1 MYLFYID
8 ESGDIGLT
16 NSPTRYF
23 ALSALVVHELSWQG
37 ILQQL
42 VNLRRDLRQTYGL
55 KLREEIHA
63 AHFLT
68 KPGALARIEKHKR
81 LMMLRDTIRFEA
93 SLAGQI
99 SIVNVIVDKSSK
111 TIAYDVFD
119 NAWRAI
125 IQRIQNT
132 IAYKNFPGSPNAN
145 DRGMLI
151 VDRTDEVK
159 LRNLLRRMRVY
170 NPVPNIGGSGY
181 RLLPITHI
189 VEDAV
194 HRDSLH
200 SYFIQLADVNAYFL
214 YQKFTPNS
222 YVARK
227 GARNYFDRLGPVLCT
242 VANRTHP
249 QGIVVL

>member
-1 MYLFYID
+1 
-8 ESGDIGLT
+8 
-16 NSPTRYF
+16 
-23 ALSALVVHELSWQG
+23 
-37 ILQQL
+37 
-42 VNLRRDLRQTYGL
+42 
-55 KLREEIHA
+55 
-63 AHFLT
+63 
-68 KPGALARIEKHKR
+68 
-81 LMMLRDTIRFEA
+81 MMLRDTIRFEA

-145 DRGMLI
+145 DRGMLV

-227 GARNYFDRLGPVLCT
+227 GAEITLIDWGLFSVQSRTGLTHKVLSYCNKER
-242 VANRTHP
+242 ALRP
-249 QGIVVL
+249 SKGQRARGILIPSLARGQIQP